1 MNGVSKITITDN
13 VSLVCFENMATD
25 GRAMFKLLSELAK
38 YEISIDMISQSAPYG
53 NSISF
58 GFTISDDELV
68 STLKI
73 CNELSKE
80 YDGLKPMVSSSN
92 CKIQLYGEDMPDT
105 PGVAASAF
113 GVIFET
119 GAQLQ
124 LITTSEV
131 DISCLI
137 SGVHVD
143 ETIDALKQHFGL

>member
-1 MNGVSKITITDN
+1 MNGVSQINVTDN
-13 VSLVCFENMATD
+13 VSLVCFEHMNTD

-38 YEISIDMISQSAPYG
+38 YEINIDMISQSAPYG
-53 NSISF
+53 NKMGF

-80 YDGLKPMVSSSN
+80 YEGLKPMVSSSN
-92 CKIQLYGEDMPDT
+92 CKIQLYGAEMPDT
-105 PGVAASAF
+105 PGVAANVF
-113 GVIFET
+113 GVIFDS
-119 GAQLQ
+119 GAEIQ

-137 SGVHVD
+137 SGANVD
-143 ETIDALKQHFGL
+143 ATIAALKREFEL